1 MKRRLMLLTLGTSL
15 LLARLPAHAAERGTA
30 DEAMAMAKKAIA
42 YLKANGREKAF
53 AEINDPRGQ
62 FTDRDLY
69 VVVYDLNGKN
79 LAHGQNARMIGK
91 DLIDIRDGDGKYYM
105 RERIEIIKTKGKGWQ
120 DYKFLD
126 PLTKKIEP
134 KSMYIEKFDDLIV
147 GCGIYKPD

>member
-1 MKRRLMLLTLGTSL
+1 MKRRLMLLTLGTTL
-15 LLARLPAHAAERGTA
+15 LLAQLPARAAERGTA
-30 DEAMAMAKKAIA
+30 EEAMAMAKKAIA
-42 YLKANGREKAF
+42 YLKAHGKDKAF

-79 LAHGQNARMIGK
+79 LAHGQNPRMIGK

-105 RERIEIIKTKGKGWQ
+105 RERIEIAKTKGKGWQ

-134 KSMYIEKFDDLIV
+134 KSMYVEKVDDVII
-147 GCGIYKPD
+147 GCGIYKPQ

>member
-1 MKRRLMLLTLGTSL
+1 MLLTLATTL
-15 LLARLPAHAAERGTA
+15 LLAQLPARAAERGNA

-42 YLKANGREKAF
+42 YLKAHGKEKAF

-79 LAHGQNARMIGK
+79 LAHGQNPRMIGK

-105 RERIEIIKTKGKGWQ
+105 RERLEIAKTKGKGWQ

-134 KSMYIEKFDDLIV
+134 KSMYIEKVDDLII
-147 GCGIYKPD
+147 GCGIYKPQ

>member
-1 MKRRLMLLTLGTSL
+1 MKRRLLLLTLGSAL
-15 LLARLPAHAAERGTA
+15 LLAQTTLHAAERGTA

-42 YLKANGREKAF
+42 YLKANGKEKTF
-53 AEINDPRGQ
+53 AEINDTRGQ

-79 LAHGQNARMIGK
+79 LAHGLNPRMIGK

-105 RERIEIIKTKGKGWQ
+105 RERLEIIKTKGKGWQ

-134 KSMYIEKFDDLIV
+134 KSMYIEQVDDVII
-147 GCGIYKPD
+147 GCGIYKPQ

>member
-1 MKRRLMLLTLGTSL
+1 MLLLTLGTAL
-15 LLARLPAHAAERGTA
+15 LLARAPALAAERGTA

-53 AEINDPRGQ
+53 AEINNHAGQ
-62 FTDRDLY
+62 FVDRDLY

-79 LAHGQNARMIGK
+79 LAHGQNPRMIGK
-91 DLIDIRDGDGKYYM
+91 DLIDIRDADGKSYM
-105 RERIEIIKTKGKGWQ
+105 RERVELIKTKGKGWQ

-134 KSMYIEKFDDLIV
+134 KSMYVEKVDDLIV

>member
-1 MKRRLMLLTLGTSL
+1 MKRRLMLLTLGTTL
-15 LLARLPAHAAERGTA
+15 LLMQLPARAAERGTA
-30 DEAMAMAKKAIA
+30 DEATAMAKKAIA
-42 YLKANGREKAF
+42 YLKAHGKEKAF

-69 VVVYDLNGKN
+69 VVVYDMNGKN
-79 LAHGQNARMIGK
+79 LAHGQNPRMIGK

-105 RERIEIIKTKGKGWQ
+105 RERIEIAKTKGKGWQ

-134 KSMYIEKFDDLIV
+134 KSMYVEKVDDVII
-147 GCGIYKPD
+147 GCGIYKPQ

>member
-1 MKRRLMLLTLGTSL
+1 MKRRLLLLTLGTAL
-15 LLARLPAHAAERGTA
+15 LLARAPALAAERGTA

-53 AEINDPRGQ
+53 AEINNHAGQ
-62 FTDRDLY
+62 FVDRDLY

-79 LAHGQNARMIGK
+79 LAHGQNPRMIGK
-91 DLIDIRDGDGKYYM
+91 DLIDIRDADGKSYM
-105 RERIEIIKTKGKGWQ
+105 RERVELIKTKGKGWQ

-134 KSMYIEKFDDLIV
+134 KSMYVEKVDDLIV

>member
-15 LLARLPAHAAERGTA
+15 LLARLPAYAAERGTA
-30 DEAMAMAKKAIA
+30 EEAVAMAKKAIA

-134 KSMYIEKFDDLIV
+134 KSMYIEKVDDLIV

>member
-1 MKRRLMLLTLGTSL
+1 MKRRLMLQTVGATL
-15 LLARLPAHAAERGTA
+15 LLAQLPARAAERGTA

-42 YLKANGREKAF
+42 YIKAHGKEKAY
-53 AEINDPRGQ
+53 AEINDPHGQ

-105 RERIEIIKTKGKGWQ
+105 RERIELVKTKGKGWQ
-120 DYKFLD
+120 DYKFPD

-134 KSMYIEKFDDLIV
+134 KSMYVEKLDDIIV
-147 GCGIYKPD
+147 GCGIYKPQ

>member
-15 LLARLPAHAAERGTA
+15 LLAGLPARAAERGTPE
-30 DEAMAMAKKAIA
+30 EAMAMAKKAIA
-42 YLKANGREKAF
+42 FIKANGKDKAF
-53 AEINDPRGQ
+53 AEINDAHGQ

-79 LAHGQNARMIGK
+79 LAHGQNPRMIGK

-105 RERIEIIKTKGKGWQ
+105 RERVEIIKTKGKGWQ

-134 KSMYIEKFDDLIV
+134 KSMYIEKVDDLIV
-147 GCGIYKPD
+147 GCGVYKPQ

>member
-1 MKRRLMLLTLGTSL
+1 MKRRLMLLTLGTTL
-15 LLARLPAHAAERGTA
+15 LLAQLPARAAERGTA

-42 YLKANGREKAF
+42 YLKAHGKDKAF

-79 LAHGQNARMIGK
+79 LAHGQNPRMIGK

-105 RERIEIIKTKGKGWQ
+105 RERIEIAKTKGKGWQ

-134 KSMYIEKFDDLIV
+134 KSMYVEKVDDVII
-147 GCGIYKPD
+147 GCGIYKPQ

>member
-15 LLARLPAHAAERGTA
+15 LLAGLPASAAERGTPE
-30 DEAMAMAKKAIA
+30 EAMAMAKKAIA
-42 YLKANGREKAF
+42 YIKANGKDKAF

-79 LAHGQNARMIGK
+79 LAHGQNPRMIGK

-134 KSMYIEKFDDLIV
+134 KSMYIEKLDDMIV

>member
-1 MKRRLMLLTLGTSL
+1 MKRRLMLLTLATTL
-15 LLARLPAHAAERGTA
+15 LLAQLPARAAERGNA

-42 YLKANGREKAF
+42 YLKAHGKEKAF

-79 LAHGQNARMIGK
+79 LAHGQNPRMIGK

-105 RERIEIIKTKGKGWQ
+105 RERLEIAKTKGKGWQ

-134 KSMYIEKFDDLIV
+134 KSMYIEKVDDLII
-147 GCGIYKPD
+147 GCGIYKPQ

>member
-1 MKRRLMLLTLGTSL
+1 MKRRLLLLTLGSAL
-15 LLARLPAHAAERGTA
+15 LLAQTAVYAAERGTA

-42 YLKANGREKAF
+42 YLKANGKEKTF
-53 AEINDPRGQ
+53 AEINDTRGQ

-79 LAHGQNARMIGK
+79 LAHGQNQRMIGK

-105 RERIEIIKTKGKGWQ
+105 RERLEIAKTKGKGWQ

-134 KSMYIEKFDDLIV
+134 KSMYIEKVDDVIV
-147 GCGIYKPD
+147 GCGIYKPQ